1 MVTACCTP
9 CSFHI
14 SSTAVC
20 TGNNTLAFPKQRVK
34 RHSLNT
40 ILKQIMIQMNKYATK
55 IKITVCG
62 LKT

>member
-1 MVTACCTP
+1 MLYTLFILRLLY
-9 CSFHI
+9 CSLYRKY
-14 SSTAVC
+14 
-20 TGNNTLAFPKQRVK
+20 TLAFPKQRVK